1 MHEFKSANLP
11 ELKNCQNVTFEPVH
25 EIQKIFWPKD
35 FFWSNMKVKLSKNI
49 SNMSQGRPNPGFMQ
63 EKVQKGDFLKKSHR
77 EVLMGKKKHFC
88 IFTKKLQPNSRPN
101 SDYKYE

>member
-1 MHEFKSANLP
+1 ML
-11 ELKNCQNVTFEPVH
+11 
-25 EIQKIFWPKD
+25 IR
-35 FFWSNMKVKLSKNI
+35 KNI
-49 SNMSQGRPNPGFMQ
+49 HNMSQGRPNPGFMQ

-101 SDYKYE
+101 SDYKYEQMRFLFGNQDFVFGPLTGMKTSYSK

>member
-1 MHEFKSANLP
+1 MHGLKSAILAKM
-11 ELKNCQNVTFEPVH
+11 KNSQNGTFEPVH
-25 EIQKIFWPKD
+25 EIQNFFWPKL
-35 FFWSNMKVKLSKNI
+35 FFWSIMKVAMINFFRI
-49 SNMSQGRPNPGFMQ
+49 MPQGRPNPGFMQ